1 MNFVVNKFLCKMI
14 DHVRVMH
21 IEICDTCHIYVDV
34 EHGEMLSVGYLERN
48 ISKNLKSIN
57 FFSIY

>member
-1 MNFVVNKFLCKMI
+1 MI